1 MRRGLI
7 IPGDWSDGL
16 ERQGSNPWSTTKII
30 DILHNPVYNKLLNG
44 AYMKPR
50 VLSRG
55 PEVDIEKCVRN
66 SGTGRFDMVLI
77 ACARAREIK
86 RQNKS
91 SERYEHRHTIVSAL
105 KDIEAGT
112 VDPLTYFAKVPK

>member
-1 MRRGLI
+1 
-7 IPGDWSDGL
+7 
-16 ERQGSNPWSTTKII
+16 
-30 DILHNPVYNKLLNG
+30 
-44 AYMKPR
+44 MKPR

>member
-16 ERQGSNPWSTTKII
+16 ERQGSNPWSTTKYVDII
-30 DILHNPVYNKLLNG
+30 HKLVYNKLLNG
-44 AYMKPR
+44 AYMKSR
-50 VLSRG
+50 ILSRG

-91 SERYEHRHTIVSAL
+91 SERYEHRHSIVTAL

-112 VDPLTYFAKVPK
+112 VDCAALFAKVPK